1 MSLSPRLKTW
11 SFSFGIWDKPHQIFH
26 SFNFIFTS
34 LSDLSLH
41 MYRSGTLQTIHG
53 VRYVLKDVILRI
65 KLDQLHNS
73 DQVSIGHAILA
84 SMRLNANV
92 QWKPVLERSDF
103 TLCGHSLSVSRLS
116 RPSTSL

>member
-1 MSLSPRLKTW
+1 M
-11 SFSFGIWDKPHQIFH
+11 
-26 SFNFIFTS
+26 FTS

-41 MYRSGTLQTIHG
+41 MQRSGTLQTIHG
-53 VRYVLKDVILRI
+53 VRYVLDDVILQI
-65 KLDQLHNS
+65 KIDQLCNS

-92 QWKPVLERSDF
+92 QWKPLLERSDF

-116 RPSTSL
+116 VKGKISVRTMHINSYIT